1 MQEISVNINQSNN
14 INKYSFKANEY
25 KNNKKRENNKSN
37 TVQYLIGATILAGV
51 ITAGIIYHKKNPF
64 NNSKEAT
71 KYFKKNFN
79 IDANFNKSEDIEYI
93 KSIKNALI
101 KLKKM
106 GCKMP
111 KTIDFCSFK
120 DDSIT
125 ILRKNYG
132 LKPYNVPIHAFGH
145 ADEGIHVFFNTDAPP
160 LKKIIDKI
168 NNEKLGHFK
177 TESPSNKEIK
187 EYIAIHEFGH
197 INARKSILEYGY
209 KSEYG
214 ELPNNAVDNLIKN
227 IDRYKKEMKEEVKPF
242 SDGIEIIP
250 ETFAKL
256 IMDSKLEFS
265 NKTMLLYDVMGGGA
279 IPNKII
285 KGKLYA
291 EYMQNLYK
299 NWQEILV

>member
-1 MQEISVNINQSNN
+1 MQVISFNNNKPNNVNNC
-14 INKYSFKANEY
+14 SFKANEY

-37 TVQYLIGATILAGV
+37 KVQYLIGATILAGV
-51 ITAGIIYHKKNPF
+51 VAVGIIYHKQNPF

-71 KYFKKNFN
+71 KYFKKKFN
-79 IDANFNKSEDIEYI
+79 IDVNFNKSEDIEYI
-93 KSIKNALI
+93 KSIKEALE
-101 KLKKM
+101 KLKKQ

-120 DDSIT
+120 DDSIN

-132 LKPYNVPIHAFGH
+132 LKSYDVPTRAFGH
-145 ADEGIHVFFNTDAPP
+145 ADDGIYVFFNTEAPP
-160 LKKIIDKI
+160 LNNIINKI

-197 INARKSILEYGY
+197 INARKTILDYGY
-209 KSEYG
+209 KSEHG
-214 ELPNNAVDNLIKN
+214 ELPNNAVDNIIKN
-227 IDRYKKEMKEEVKPF
+227 IDRYKKEMKDEVKPL

-265 NKTMLLYDVMGGGA
+265 DKTMLLYDVMGGGA

-285 KGKLYA
+285 KGKPYA